1 MVQPTTPEELQA
13 RLEELKDELYRLDRA
28 SSKKFGSTI
37 GLPPQEKKQRQAIV
51 REINR
56 LRRQRYRALAG
67 PHQRQRKVTLRLTE
81 EEYQALIKRAEAEG
95 LALSH
100 YLRNIVRE
108 PLG

>member
-1 MVQPTTPEELQA
+1 MVQPATPEELQA

-28 SSKKFGSTI
+28 ASKKFGSTTDF
-37 GLPPQEKKQRQAIV
+37 PPQEKKQRQVIV
-51 REINR
+51 REIGR
-56 LRRQRYRALAG
+56 LRRQHYRALAG
-67 PHQRQRKVTLRLTE
+67 PHQRRRKVILRLTE
-81 EEYQALIKRAEAEG
+81 EEYQALAERAEAEG